1 MCGSGTTAP
10 LPYVFPSFSGLVW
23 MPSWGLVPDTAAF
36 TSVIVISDRVSTGE
50 ANGSPSLALLATA
63 ARSDRGRRS
72 FVVYHGANAV
82 AQGGESVRAVAVERV
97 TRQDL
102 GRSLELAA
110 EFRPNQ
116 EIDLHAKVAGYLKAI
131 HVDVGDHVKKGQLIA
146 ELEAPEM
153 TQELTQAEATL
164 KRSQV
169 DVDRARSELRRSEAQ
184 HSIRRVS
191 FERLSAVVEARPNL
205 VAQQEIDD
213 ASSRFQRSR
222 SPTVGRRSL
231 PYQLPKSRCELRR
244 PGKSGSIRCWPTCA
258 SRLRSPAPSPGGWP
272 IRARSIQAGTAS
284 HVQAMPVVQLSQVD
298 HLRLVLPVPESVV
311 PTIRADMPV
320 EVRVESLKRVFQG
333 RVSRFSGKLD
343 SSTRTMETEVDL
355 PNPDSVIKPGM
366 FGYAT
371 LVLEHRVAVVAVPVQ
386 ALSGRSPSATVLVV
400 SPGKRLEERR
410 VNPGLETPGWVEVLS
425 GLREDELVVVGAR
438 ANLRPG
444 LLVEPKLQA
453 PTAQGAH

>member
-1 MCGSGTTAP
+1 MDRP
-10 LPYVFPSFSGLVW
+10 
-23 MPSWGLVPDTAAF
+23 
-36 TSVIVISDRVSTGE
+36 TSNHRH
-50 ANGSPSLALLATA
+50 ALLAVA
-63 ARSDRGRRS
+63 AAVCLSACTTR
-72 FVVYHGANAV
+72 ANAV
-82 AQGGESVRAVAVERV
+82 VPGSSESVRSVAVEPV

-102 GRSLELAA
+102 ARSLELAA

-116 EIDLHAKVAGYLKAI
+116 EIDLHAKIAGYLKAI
-131 HVDVGDHVKKGQLIA
+131 YVDVGDRVKKGQLIA

-184 HSIRRVS
+184 HSIRQMS
-191 FERLSAVVEARPNL
+191 FDRLSAVIKARPNL

-213 ASSRFQRSR
+213 ASSRLQEADAQQSVAQAVITASEEQVRIAAAGKERFD
-222 SPTVGRRSL
+222 TML
-231 PYQLPKSRCELRR
+231 TYLRITAPFAGTITKR
-244 PGKSGSIRCWPTCA
+244 MADPGA
-258 SRLRSPAPSPGGWP
+258 M
-272 IRARSIQAGTAS
+272 IQAGTAS

-311 PTIRADMPV
+311 PRIRTDAPV

-333 RVSRFSGKLD
+333 RISRFSGKLD

-355 PNPDSVIKPGM
+355 ANPDFVIKPGM

-371 LVLEHRVAVVAVPVQ
+371 LVLEQRLDALTIPVQ
-386 ALSGRSPSATVLVV
+386 ALSGRTASATVLVV
-400 SPGKRLEERR
+400 GADKRLEERR
-410 VNPGLETPGWVEVLS
+410 VSLGLETPGRIEVLS
-425 GLREDELVVVGAR
+425 GLREHDLVVVGAR

-444 LLVEPKLQA
+444 LLVEPKRQD
-453 PTAQGAH
+453 PGARGAAR

>member
-1 MCGSGTTAP
+1 MDR
-10 LPYVFPSFSGLVW
+10 PSSNQW
-23 MPSWGLVPDTAAF
+23 QP
-36 TSVIVISDRVSTGE
+36 
-50 ANGSPSLALLATA
+50 LLAVA
-63 ARSDRGRRS
+63 A
-72 FVVYHGANAV
+72 AV
-82 AQGGESVRAVAVERV
+82 CLSSCTTQADAVGQEGGETARVVAVERV

-131 HVDVGDHVKKGQLIA
+131 HVDVGDHVDRGQLIA

-153 TQELTQAEATL
+153 TQELTQAEAAL

-169 DVDRARSELRRSEAQ
+169 DVDRTRSELRRSEAQ
-184 HSIRRVS
+184 HSIRQMS
-191 FERLSAVVEARPNL
+191 FERLSAVIKARPNL
-205 VAQQEIDD
+205 IAQQEIDD
-213 ASSRFQRSR
+213 ASSRFREAEA
-222 SPTVGRRSL
+222 
-231 PYQLPKSRCELRR
+231 QLSVAQATISASEEQVRIAAAGKERFDTMLTYLRITAPFAGTITKR
-244 PGKSGSIRCWPTCA
+244 LVDPGA
-258 SRLRSPAPSPGGWP
+258 M
-272 IRARSIQAGTAS
+272 IQAGTAS
-284 HVQAMPVVQLSQVD
+284 HVQAMPVVQLSQVN

-311 PTIRADMPV
+311 PGIRTDAPV

-333 RVSRFSGKLD
+333 RISRFSGKLD

-371 LVLEHRVAVVAVPVQ
+371 LVLEHRVAALAVPVL
-386 ALSGRSPSATVLVV
+386 ALSGGRSPSATVLVV
-400 SPGKRLEERR
+400 GAGKRLEERR
-410 VNPGLETPGWVEVLS
+410 VDLGLETPGWIEVLS
-425 GLREDELVVVGAR
+425 GLRQDELVVVGAR

>member
-1 MCGSGTTAP
+1 MDRPASHHWQPLIAVAAAVGLSSCTT
-10 LPYVFPSFSGLVW
+10 
-23 MPSWGLVPDTAAF
+23 
-36 TSVIVISDRVSTGE
+36 
-50 ANGSPSLALLATA
+50 
-63 ARSDRGRRS
+63 
-72 FVVYHGANAV
+72 GANAV
-82 AQGGESVRAVAVERV
+82 AQDGESARAVAVERV

-131 HVDVGDHVKKGQLIA
+131 HVDVGDQVKKGQLIA

-153 TQELTQAEATL
+153 TQELTQAEAAL

-184 HSIRRVS
+184 HSIRQVS
-191 FERLSAVVEARPNL
+191 FERLSAVITARPNL

-213 ASSRFQRSR
+213 ASSRFREAEAQLSVAQSTISASEEQVRIATAGKER
-222 SPTVGRRSL
+222 FDTMLTYLRITAPFAGTITRRL
-231 PYQLPKSRCELRR
+231 AD
-244 PGKSGSIRCWPTCA
+244 PGA
-258 SRLRSPAPSPGGWP
+258 M
-272 IRARSIQAGTAS
+272 IQAGTAS

-298 HLRLVLPVPESVV
+298 RLRLVLPVPESVV

-333 RVSRFSGKLD
+333 RVSRFTGKLE

-371 LVLEHRVAVVAVPVQ
+371 LVLEHRVAALAVPVQ

-400 SPGKRLEERR
+400 GADKRLEERR